1 MASTPAPFVLDCSVT
16 MAWLFAGECT
26 ERDRAALKALAVRGA
41 VVPAL
46 WRLEVANCLV
56 QAEKKQVITRDQAV
70 VFLDKLSALPIDVIE
85 TRPRQSVEM
94 VMLAAQQFALTAYDA
109 AYLMTAMEFGC
120 PIVTK
125 DKALQAAAVRARLPE
140 F

>member
-1 MASTPAPFVLDCSVT
+1 MDCSVT
-16 MAWLFAGECT
+16 MAWLFAEECT
-26 ERDRAALKALAVRGA
+26 DRDRAVLKSLSTRGA

-56 QAEKKQVITRDQAV
+56 QAEKRGRITRGQSV
-70 VFLDKLSALPIDVIE
+70 LFLEKLHRLPIDVLE

-94 VMLAAQQFALTAYDA
+94 YLLAAHEFGLTSYDA
-109 AYLMTAMEFGC
+109 AYLLTAMELGC
-120 PIVTK
+120 ALVTN
-125 DKALQAAAVRARLPE
+125 DRDLQKAAMRARLPK